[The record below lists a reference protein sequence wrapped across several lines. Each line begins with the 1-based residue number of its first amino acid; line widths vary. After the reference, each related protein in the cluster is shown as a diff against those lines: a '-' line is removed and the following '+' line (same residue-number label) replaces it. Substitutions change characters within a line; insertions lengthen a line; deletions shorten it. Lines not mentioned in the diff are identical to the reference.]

1 MKKLLFYAFAIF
13 AFVACNEAEEITP
26 TAPQA
31 PAVKGDAYITMA
43 FSSSNNSGGR
53 AGDSHQT
60 VDDNGH
66 HNAGTAA
73 ENNVTEALVII
84 AKCDELG
91 NLTTPTTDGTENGI
105 VSFVPVGGFTKSE
118 KGAYSLNI
126 PYRMD
131 YLGTYK
137 VLAVINP
144 VDDLKTAVSGKDHKT
159 AYEIVCNYAGQ
170 ARTGANSDGD
180 FMMANK
186 SECVV
191 TATNANNTSENP
203 VFANISVERVISK
216 VTFRY
221 ADPDASFPETLK
233 SKPNVYKVKTN
244 VAGMITAVTEDFW
257 YIVDKTVGEL
267 DYVYQY
273 ATNLNKAVD
282 KAGNEY
288 WVMIKSGYNVFDG
301 GQLDP
306 ASVEAIWP
314 NTVEDQQY
322 MGIYSPDGGLT
333 TEQVKDDL
341 LSVDYN
347 TAVANKT
354 AELVQSLTF
363 VKDEQAA
370 GATDTYYVEL
380 THYALT
386 NLSKQ
391 VYAVRHIEG
400 RQFGILADGEYLKDP
415 QTEAKNSADVA
426 NYASFFNQDMTSVKN
441 AINDAT
447 YNGAGLPEA
456 FRTLPYE
463 IEADAVT
470 GVDTPHGDY
479 TSIGAHLQYVYEN
492 AVNADK
498 QVAGLVTGVIFS
510 GKIYDQN
517 GAPVPVMYKYNQQFF
532 RTLRA
537 LLNSYGS
544 DPKLAQLTE
553 NSTNQQAI
561 DAGIDVYVDGRC
573 FYYSAQIKH
582 FEDMNDE
589 TLGVMEY
596 AIMRNNIYSL
606 KVASIADLG
615 DARLTLTPSQSVVDV
630 RAYISLEVSI
640 LPWIVRFNDLDL

>member
-31 PAVKGDAYITMA
+31 PAVKGDAFITVA

-53 AGDSHQT
+53 AGDSHET

-66 HNAGTAA
+66 HNAGTTA
-73 ENNVTEALVII
+73 ENKVDEALVII

-91 NLTTPTTDGTENGI
+91 NLTTPTTDGTTNGI
-105 VSFVPVGGFTKSE
+105 VAFLPVSSFAQKTT
-118 KGAYSLNI
+118 GAYSLNI

-131 YLGTYK
+131 YLGAYK
-137 VLAVINP
+137 VLVVINP
-144 VDDLKTAVSGKDHKT
+144 VDGLKTAVSGKDHKA
-159 AYEIVCNYAGQ
+159 AYETVCNYVGQ
-170 ARTGANSDGD
+170 ARTGAAFDGN

-191 TATNANNTSENP
+191 TATNANNTSEKP
-203 VFANISVERVISK
+203 AMANVSVERVISK

-221 ADPDASFPETLK
+221 AEPDASFPETLK
-233 SKPNVYKVKTN
+233 DKPNVYKVKTN
-244 VAGMITAVTEDFW
+244 VAGVITAVTDNFW
-257 YIVDKTVGEL
+257 YIVDKTVDEL

-282 KAGNEY
+282 KTGNEY
-288 WVMIKSGYNVFDG
+288 WVMIKSGFTVHPG

-314 NTVEDQQY
+314 NTTSGKY
-322 MGIYSPDGGLT
+322 MGIYSSDGGVT
-333 TEQVKDDL
+333 TTQVEDDL
-341 LSVDYN
+341 LSVDYK
-347 TAVANKT
+347 TAVANAT

-363 VKDEQAA
+363 VHDA
-370 GATDTYYVEL
+370 GAEASTDTYYVEL
-380 THYALT
+380 TDYALT
-386 NLSKQ
+386 NLSKE
-391 VYAVRHIEG
+391 VYAVRHIND

-426 NYASFFNQDMTSVKN
+426 NYPSFFNQDITSVQT
-441 AINDAT
+441 AIHNAT

-456 FRTLPYE
+456 FRTLPSE
-463 IEADAVT
+463 IEDDAVT
-470 GVDTPHGDY
+470 GVDTPHGEY
-479 TSIGAHLQYVYEN
+479 NSIGAHLQYVYEN
-492 AVNADK
+492 AVNAEK
-498 QVAGLVTGVIFS
+498 QVRGLVTGVIFS
-510 GKIYDQN
+510 GKIYDQT

-553 NSTNQQAI
+553 NSTNQQAM
-561 DAGIDVYVDGRC
+561 DAGVDVYVDGRC

-582 FEDMNDE
+582 FEDNLNNQ
-589 TLGVMEY
+589 LGVMEY

-615 DARLTLTPSQSVVDV
+615 DARLNLSPSQSVVDV

>member
-13 AFVACNEAEEITP
+13 AFVACNEAEEIAP

-43 FSSSNNSGGR
+43 FSSSTNSNR
-53 AGDSHQT
+53 AGDDCPT

-73 ENNVTEALVII
+73 ENKVTEALVII

-144 VDDLKTAVSGKDHKT
+144 VDALKTAVSGQDHKT

-221 ADPDASFPETLK
+221 AGPDASFPETLK

-257 YIVDKTVGEL
+257 YIVDKTVDEL

-282 KAGNEY
+282 KAGKEY
-288 WVMIKSGYNVFDG
+288 WVMVKSGYNVFAG

-314 NTVEDQQY
+314 NTVAGQY
-322 MGIYSPDGGLT
+322 MGIYSPDGGVT
-333 TEQVKDDL
+333 TKHVEDDL

-354 AELVQSLTF
+354 AELIQSLTF

-370 GATDTYYVEL
+370 GVTDTYYVEL

-415 QTEAKNSADVA
+415 QTDAKNSADVA

-456 FRTLPYE
+456 FRTLPSE

-470 GVDTPHGDY
+470 GVDTPHGEY
-479 TSIGAHLQYVYEN
+479 NSIGAHLQYVYEN

-544 DPKLAQLTE
+544 DQKLAHLTE

-582 FEDMNDE
+582 FEDMADGK
-589 TLGVMEY
+589 LGVMEY

>member
-31 PAVKGDAYITMA
+31 PAVKGDAFITVA

-73 ENNVTEALVII
+73 ENKVDEALVII
-84 AKCDELG
+84 AKCSEAG
-91 NLTTPTTDGTENGI
+91 ELTTPTTDGTTNGI
-105 VSFVPVGGFTKSE
+105 VAFLPVSSFAQQAT
-118 KGAYSLNI
+118 GAYSLNI

-131 YLGTYK
+131 YLGNYK
-137 VLAVINP
+137 VLVVINP
-144 VDDLKTAVSGKDHKT
+144 VDGLKTAVGGQNHKA
-159 AYEIVCNYAGQ
+159 AYETVCSYVGQ
-170 ARTGANSDGD
+170 ARTGAAFDGN

-191 TATNANNTSENP
+191 TATNANNTSEKP
-203 VFANISVERVISK
+203 AMANVSVERVISK

-221 ADPDASFPETLK
+221 AEPDASFPETLK
-233 SKPNVYKVKTN
+233 DKPNVYKVKTN
-244 VAGMITAVTEDFW
+244 VAGVITAVTDNFW
-257 YIVDKTVGEL
+257 YIVDKTVDEL

-288 WVMIKSGYNVFDG
+288 WVMIESGFTVQPG

-306 ASVEAIWP
+306 ASVVAIWP
-314 NTVEDQQY
+314 NTTSGKY
-322 MGIYSPDGGLT
+322 MGIYSSDGGVT
-333 TEQVKDDL
+333 TTQVEDDL

-347 TAVANKT
+347 TAVANAT
-354 AELVQSLTF
+354 PALVQSLTF
-363 VKDEQAA
+363 VHDA
-370 GATDTYYVEL
+370 GAEASTDTYYVEL
-380 THYALT
+380 TDYALT
-386 NLSKQ
+386 NLSKE
-391 VYAVRHIEG
+391 VYAVRHIND

-415 QTEAKNSADVA
+415 QTNAKNAAAVED
-426 NYASFFNQDMTSVKN
+426 YPSFFNQDITSVQT
-441 AINDAT
+441 AIHNAT
-447 YNGAGLPEA
+447 YNGTGLPTA
-456 FRTLPYE
+456 FRTLPSE

-470 GVDTPHGDY
+470 GVDTPHGEY
-479 TSIGAHLQYVYEN
+479 NSIGAHLQYVYEN

-498 QVAGLVTGVIFS
+498 QVRGLVTGVIFS

-517 GAPVPVMYKYNQQFF
+517 GDPVPVMYKYNQQFF

-544 DPKLAQLTE
+544 DPKLSSLTE
-553 NSTNQQAI
+553 NSTNQQAMA
-561 DAGIDVYVDGRC
+561 AGVDVYVDGRC

-582 FEDMNDE
+582 FEDNLNDQ
-589 TLGVMEY
+589 LGVMEY

-615 DARLTLTPSQSVVDV
+615 DARLNLSPSQSVVDV